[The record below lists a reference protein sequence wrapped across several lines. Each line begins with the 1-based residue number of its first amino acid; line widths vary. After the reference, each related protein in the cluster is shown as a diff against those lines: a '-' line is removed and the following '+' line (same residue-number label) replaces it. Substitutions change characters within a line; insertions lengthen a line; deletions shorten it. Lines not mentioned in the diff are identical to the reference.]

1 MEHRSYYFAVLILAF
16 SLFLPPTAFAHA
28 SLLLKSTTSQRSY
41 TIVPNAKGSFTFPN
55 VVPDTYSL
63 SIVGEY
69 DYFSD
74 KATETCP
81 GISVENLHWV
91 ITGEGIP
98 ASNVRLRCMTATAD
112 KLSNPSFN
120 KDVEPNKEYSLTL
133 YSSLVT
139 QKVAA
144 LTGKITNFVLHRS
157 DQSKDVMSSR

>member
-41 TIVPNAKGSFTFPN
+41 TIVPN

>member
-1 MEHRSYYFAVLILAF
+1 MVKEFIMEHRSYYFAVLILAF

-41 TIVPNAKGSFTFPN
+41 TIVPN

>member
-1 MEHRSYYFAVLILAF
+1 MKHISYYFAACILAF
-16 SLFLPPTAFAHA
+16 SLFLPLAAFAHA

-41 TIVPNAKGSFTFPN
+41 TVVPNAKGSFTFPN

-74 KATETCP
+74 KATETWP
-81 GISVENLHWV
+81 GISVENLQWV
-91 ITGEGIP
+91 IIGEGVP

-120 KDVEPNKEYSLTL
+120 KDAEPNKEYSLTL
-133 YSSLVT
+133 YSALVT
-139 QKVAA
+139 QKLAT
-144 LTGKITNFVLHRS
+144 LTGKITNFMLRRS
-157 DQSKDVMSSR
+157 DETKGVMSSR